1 MSWGG
6 GGLGRILR
14 EGKEGNFL
22 FLTNFKQK
30 GLGYKTVL
38 QTAEQEA
45 GFFWE
50 ENGRGRQM
58 GSNPRPFRYIKKGSK
73 AHVTKHAKLA
83 AFSEFC
89 PHA

>member
-1 MSWGG
+1 MEPLNRRGG
-6 GGLGRILR
+6 GIRQDLTGGQRGTL
-14 EGKEGNFL
+14 FL

-50 ENGRGRQM
+50 GKVGVA
-58 GSNPRPFRYIKKGSK
+58 G
-73 AHVTKHAKLA
+73 
-83 AFSEFC
+83 
-89 PHA
+89 